1 MVARTP
7 PLLAKY
13 LRKYVIKKPN
23 QITLLSAGDPIHCVV
38 TSQTKYSEPLN
49 LVKLWMIST
58 SEENLVFLFIT
69 AFVEKWWCP
78 FALYSWSCHK
88 YKHLSK
94 MFLIGSVSEI
104 WENVSKIFCSF
115 WRSAFA
121 PAKAK
126 DEWRWNFNL
135 PENQNGFHNDE
146 ILPFATEGGGL
157 SLGNHVAN
165 ENHSWTAQTCFALTL
180 VSHWI
185 VRPGP
190 SNRFW
195 SS

>member
-1 MVARTP
+1 MWSKSKPTCTSVYRWWSY
-7 PLLAKY
+7 PLRDYKL
-13 LRKYVIKKPN
+13 N
-23 QITLLSAGDPIHCVV
+23 QIFWT
-38 TSQTKYSEPLN
+38 SEPGQIMDDIN
-49 LVKLWMIST
+49 FWRKPGISFYN
-58 SEENLVFLFIT
+58 SLCRKMVVSFCAVFL
-69 AFVEKWWCP
+69 K
-78 FALYSWSCHK
+78 LSQ
-88 YKHLSK
+88 HLSK

-146 ILPFATEGGGL
+146 ILSFANEGGGL
-157 SLGNHVAN
+157 SLGNHGAN

>member
-1 MVARTP
+1 MSSTPPQGVARLHGGQRPFTP
-7 PLLAKY
+7 QSNTNCQRTRLL
-13 LRKYVIKKPN
+13 
-23 QITLLSAGDPIHCVV
+23 QFMTSH

-58 SEENLVFLFIT
+58 SEENLLFLFIT
-69 AFVEKWWCP
+69 AFVELWCCP
-78 FALYSWSCHK
+78 FALYSWSCHN

-94 MFLIGSVSEI
+94 MFLTGSVSEI

-146 ILPFATEGGGL
+146 ILSFANEGGGL

-165 ENHSWTAQTCFALTL
+165 ENHSWTAKTCFALSL
-180 VSHWI
+180 V
-185 VRPGP
+185 
-190 SNRFW
+190 
-195 SS
+195 